1 MPDKK
6 LDRPDEVAFIKEIV
20 RHIPGDKEHKENMR
34 RVAYTVAG
42 GVLLGVAASVA
53 NRKPK

>member
-20 RHIPGDKEHKENMR
+20 KHIPGDKENRQRMVR
-34 RVAYTVAG
+34 AVAG
-42 GVLLGVAASVA
+42 GALLGVIASVA
-53 NRKPK
+53 HRKSS